1 MKRRV
6 LIAAA
11 MAFAVAGSAVAGDDF
26 DYCLLCHGANGNGN
40 KAINAPKISGLEPWY
55 IARQLENFAEGIRG
69 IPAEDGPG
77 HEMGP
82 VGMRLKNE
90 GTLEAAVKFVGTLKS
105 SRPATTVT
113 GNVKRGKQLYANCA
127 SCHGPSGQG
136 NEAIQVPAL
145 ASRTDWYLVTQLK
158 NFRQGVRGADPR
170 DIYGAQM
177 RAIASQLPDEQAIND
192 VVAYI
197 NTLQT
202 RNSE

>member
-6 LIAAA
+6 LVAAA
-11 MAFAVAGSAVAGDDF
+11 LAFAVAGSAVAGNDF

-69 IPAEDGPG
+69 VPAEDAAG

-82 VGMRLKNE
+82 VGMRLKKE
-90 GTLEAAVKFVGTLKS
+90 GTLDDAVKFVASLKS
-105 SRPATTVT
+105 ARPASTLT
-113 GNVKRGKQLYANCA
+113 GNVKHGKQLYVTCA
-127 SCHGPSGQG
+127 ACHGAAGEG
-136 NEAIQVPAL
+136 NQSTQVPAL
-145 ASRTDWYLVTQLK
+145 AARSDWYLVTQLQ
-158 NFRQGVRGADPR
+158 NFKQGVRGADPR

-177 RAIASQLPDEQAIND
+177 RAVASQLSDDQAIND